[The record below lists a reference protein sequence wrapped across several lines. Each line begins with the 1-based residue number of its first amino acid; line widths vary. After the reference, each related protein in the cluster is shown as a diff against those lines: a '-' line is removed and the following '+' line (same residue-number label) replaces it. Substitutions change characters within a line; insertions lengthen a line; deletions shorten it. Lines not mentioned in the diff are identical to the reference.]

1 MPAYLLTWDPGR
13 WLKTEEEWLE
23 DIVRL
28 ETLGS
33 EEFARAKEPYWS
45 MGTNFRQIQLHD
57 RLFLYRQRSEPR
69 GIFASGYATSEPFT
83 APHCTHLWQ
92 ARPAGFEPATRG
104 LEVRPRL
111 LADVRPIAVCNAV
124 EPQRPGHTSAHA
136 RGSLGKNHAL
146 TVRAGQ

>member
-1 MPAYLLTWDPGR
+1 MPAYLLTWDPDR
-13 WLKTEEEWLE
+13 WLKTEEDWLE

-45 MGTNFRQIQLHD
+45 MGTKFRQIQLHD

-104 LEVRPRL
+104 LEVRGGVFTGISGYAESANLNP
-111 LADVRPIAVCNAV
+111 LAFASVHWSYPSI
-124 EPQRPGHTSAHA
+124 
-136 RGSLGKNHAL
+136 L
-146 TVRAGQ
+146 